1 LYLTI
6 PNLLTLLRILIV
18 PVFAILVMYGH
29 LVAAFALFVLAALTD
44 LLDGYI
50 ARRLNQASSLGA
62 FLDPMADKL
71 LMLVAFVLLGTSRHV
86 ALHIPP
92 WLMILAITRDV
103 IIGLFA
109 LHAYPNY
116 DASNFRPS
124 LLGKATAIVEMVVVS
139 LTLLYN
145 ATAASQAAG
154 AASRAHWA
162 APLGLFVPWSFYAVA
177 FFVIVSGVHYF
188 ARATGSQ
195 KA

>member
-1 LYLTI
+1 VILTI

-18 PVFAILVMYGH
+18 PVFAISVMYGH
-29 LVAAFALFVLAALTD
+29 MAAAFALFALAALTD

-71 LMLVAFVLLGTSRHV
+71 LMLVAFVLLCTSRHV
-86 ALHIPP
+86 ALHIPL
-92 WLMILAITRDV
+92 WVMVLAITRDV

-109 LHAYPNY
+109 LQAYPNY
-116 DASNFRPS
+116 DPSNFRPS
-124 LLGKATAIVEMVVVS
+124 LLGKATAVVEMTVIS
-139 LTLLYN
+139 LTLLHN
-145 ATAASQAAG
+145 AAAG
-154 AASRAHWA
+154 A
-162 APLGLFVPWSFYAVA
+162 GLALRLDFFFPWSFYAVA

-188 ARATGSQ
+188 ARTTGLQ